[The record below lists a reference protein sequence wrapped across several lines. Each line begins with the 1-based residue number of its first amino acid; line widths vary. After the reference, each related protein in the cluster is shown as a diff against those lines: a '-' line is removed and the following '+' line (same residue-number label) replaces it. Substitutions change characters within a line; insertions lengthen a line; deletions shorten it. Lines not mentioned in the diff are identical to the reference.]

1 MIVTVVCS
9 YNTNFCNLPVHLNG
23 INQAIEFYS
32 KTYGK
37 ILIPGDF
44 NAQVSYEML
53 DTFWSIW
60 NLKSLAK
67 EPTCF
72 KNPNNPSCI
81 DLFLTNTVR
90 SFQETQVFQT
100 GLSDFHKLV
109 VTVLNSTFPKSP
121 PNIVAYKSYKNF

>member
-9 YNTNFCNLPVHLNG
+9 YNTNFCNLPVHLNA
-23 INQAIEFYS
+23 INKAIKFYY

-60 NLKSLAK
+60 SLKSLAK

-90 SFQETQVFQT
+90 SFQETQVFET

-121 PNIVAYKSYKNF
+121 PNIVAYKGYKNF